1 MEQRNQQSG
10 RSDVDFAERAIG
22 APASKL
28 ESMEF
33 ILFIYLKTKTM
44 KKWNW
49 KSVLLYVVRLV
60 ELIITGAVG
69 GAAGSVL

>member
-1 MEQRNQQSG
+1 MEK
-10 RSDVDFAERAIG
+10 AIG

-33 ILFIYLKTKTM
+33 ILFIYLKTKSM

-49 KSVLLYVVRLV
+49 KSVLLYVVRIV
-60 ELIITGAVG
+60 ELIITGAAG

>member
-1 MEQRNQQSG
+1 M
-10 RSDVDFAERAIG
+10 DFVERAIG